1 MHDNRINGGVD
12 DATGPGGPTRRSVRF
27 EQSAEIRIGASNRKQ
42 GWEVKLPSLIRW
54 LSALLCA
61 VFALSFGLFVWDE
74 LGHASKS
81 QTATAVSGTPVT
93 ITRDAHGRIV
103 GAAPAGWRVQ
113 LDRVN
118 DRLTGP
124 GEAVASHISAAPS
137 PWAMRGFALVFGV
150 LVFGFA
156 MRMGASWL
164 QSSSLGRRPVEQT
177 TGFTPGYR

>member
-1 MHDNRINGGVD
+1 M
-12 DATGPGGPTRRSVRF
+12 
-27 EQSAEIRIGASNRKQ
+27 
-42 GWEVKLPSLIRW
+42 KLPSLIRW
-54 LSALLCA
+54 ISALLCA

-81 QTATAVSGTPVT
+81 QTAVAVSGTPVT
-93 ITRDAHGRIV
+93 VTRDSHGRIV
-103 GAAPAGWRVQ
+103 SAAPAKWRVQ
-113 LDRVN
+113 VDRVN

-124 GEAVASHISAAPS
+124 GEDVASHLSASPS
-137 PWAMRGFALVFGV
+137 PWAIRGFALVFGV

-164 QSSSLGRRPVEQT
+164 ESSSFGRKPTEHT